1 MRVSDRDTMTKKNSM
16 ISAKTVALDKFVGES
31 TWTLEVRA
39 QVQKVAGN
47 RLNVLIT
54 GPSGTGKELIAR
66 AVHACSPRGDQAFV
80 PVNCAAIPAG
90 LVSSQLFGHAKGAFT
105 GAQYASLG
113 CFRAASGGTIFL
125 DEIGELDLESQSK
138 LLRVLQ
144 ENVVTP
150 VGDTVEVPV
159 DIRTVAATNRDLASD
174 VRAGRFRLDLFYRLN
189 VITIQTK
196 ALAERREDI
205 FPLATHF
212 LAKIAVESGTDFKQL
227 SDSAIR
233 LLESHD
239 WPGNVRELE
248 NYLERA
254 AVLTDGDIIG
264 PEAFSDIYYGT
275 APTLV
280 AFPDLEVEFPSS
292 PRQGT
297 NVNVG
302 CDDLEDDEHPF
313 DGDAPAIDL
322 ASWPTLEQVE
332 AQHIARTLAATL
344 HNQSAAAKLLGI
356 DRKSLARK
364 VKKYEIVRSTS
375 EGRPHKPK

>member
-1 MRVSDRDTMTKKNSM
+1 M

-31 TWTLEVRA
+31 AWTREVCA
-39 QVQKVAGN
+39 EIQKVASH

-66 AVHACSPRGDQAFV
+66 AVHACSPRHDKAFV

-90 LVSSQLFGHAKGAFT
+90 LVSSQLFGHVKGAFT

-125 DEIGELDLESQSK
+125 DEIGELDLESQAK

-144 ENVVTP
+144 ESVVTP
-150 VGDTVEVPV
+150 VGDSGEIPV

-174 VRAGRFRLDLFYRLN
+174 VRSGRFRLDLFYRLN
-189 VITIQTK
+189 VIKIETQ
-196 ALAERREDI
+196 ALAQRPEDI
-205 FPLATHF
+205 LPLATHF
-212 LAKIAVESGTDFKQL
+212 LAKIAVESGTDYKQL
-227 SDSAIR
+227 SESAIR
-233 LLESHD
+233 LLETHD

-248 NYLERA
+248 NNLERA
-254 AVLTDGDIIG
+254 AVLTEGEIIG

-275 APTLV
+275 SPTLV
-280 AFPDLEVEFPSS
+280 AFPDAEADA
-292 PRQGT
+292 PRPTRRGT

-302 CDDLEDDEHPF
+302 CEDADCEDVDTAGDLDPLEP
-313 DGDAPAIDL
+313 DL
-322 ASWPTLEQVE
+322 TAWPTLEDVE
-332 AQHIARTLAATL
+332 ARHIARTMKATFF
-344 HNQSAAAKLLGI
+344 NQSAAAKLLAI

-364 VKKYEIVRSTS
+364 LKKYQIDSGPVESNRRRRS
-375 EGRPHKPK
+375 PK